1 MIISFILI
9 LVKNPVATIWYY
21 VLIRHPKTIGG
32 NVTSAPGVTH
42 VIKRVMDSTVEPP
55 SASQVVEFILEII
68 REAQYV
74 VPQGEQQTIVAV
86 SGWWLNDEVLADIRI
101 LLTKQQRFPDVVIS
115 DLEYTEDSVC
125 GGSSVWVTVT
135 F

>member
-1 MIISFILI
+1 M
-9 LVKNPVATIWYY
+9 
-21 VLIRHPKTIGG
+21 
-32 NVTSAPGVTH
+32 TSAPGVTH
-42 VIKRVMDSTVEPP
+42 VIKRVMDSTAEPP

-74 VPQGEQQTIVAV
+74 VPQGEQRTIVAV

-125 GGSSVWVTVT
+125 GGSSVWATVT